1 MCLLVPGKIVKID
14 GDRAVIDYGV
24 EQRAGKIVEKGFE
37 LGDYV
42 LVQGGIVMVK
52 VDEKEALESLKL
64 YKKAVNS

>member
-1 MCLLVPGKIVKID
+1 MCLLVPGKIVKIG
-14 GDRAVIDYGV
+14 GDTAIIDYGV

-52 VDEKEALESLKL
+52 VDEKEALESLEL